1 MQRVPATDSGG
12 RIHTS
17 TATVAIMP
25 EVDAVTLEL
34 DMSEVQIKTARAS
47 GAGGQN
53 VNKVET
59 AIDLFHTP
67 TGIRCAPSARAV
79 NGNTTPTFLHTH
91 IVRCAPP
98 CTAPKFPPPAPCT
111 RLSANP
117 AA

>member
-25 EVDAVTLEL
+25 EVDEVTLEL
-34 DMSEVQIKTARAS
+34 DMTEVQIKTARAS

-59 AIDLFHTP
+59 AIDLFHGP
-67 TGIRCAPSARAV
+67 TGIRCVNPPHSCMTRRARCIP
-79 NGNTTPTFLHTH
+79 G
-91 IVRCAPP
+91 
-98 CTAPKFPPPAPCT
+98 TAI
-111 RLSANP
+111 
-117 AA
+117 